1 MKSPYQ
7 DPAVTGGR
15 RACGRPPAGGQGMN
29 TPKRKGT
36 RAELVAELAGLS
48 LRRVRR
54 IVDGKLVMVTLINL
68 PDEYPHQP
76 TNKGGEA

>member
-1 MKSPYQ
+1 
-7 DPAVTGGR
+7 
-15 RACGRPPAGGQGMN
+15 MN

-54 IVDGKLVMVTLINL
+54 MVNGKPIMVTLIDL
-68 PDEYPHQP
+68 PDEYPEP
-76 TNKGGEA
+76 IGVAVGTGLVGGEQ

>member
-15 RACGRPPAGGQGMN
+15 RACGRPPAEGQGMN

-36 RAELVAELAGLS
+36 RAELAGLS

-54 IVDGKLVMVTLINL
+54 MVNGKPVLVTLIDL
-68 PDEYPHQP
+68 PGEYPEP
-76 TNKGGEA
+76 VKGGEA